1 MYQTG
6 TPKSCTIVLAS
17 DGITPYPTSSYT
29 FNAGTLTF
37 SSYAAYWNGHMADQ
51 IKISCSFGSDVVL
64 SPILDLYTSN
74 NDLFTQI
81 F

>member
-37 SSYAAYWNGHMADQ
+37 SLYAAYWSGHM
-51 IKISCSFGSDVVL
+51 SD
-64 SPILDLYTSN
+64 
-74 NDLFTQI
+74 
-81 F
+81 